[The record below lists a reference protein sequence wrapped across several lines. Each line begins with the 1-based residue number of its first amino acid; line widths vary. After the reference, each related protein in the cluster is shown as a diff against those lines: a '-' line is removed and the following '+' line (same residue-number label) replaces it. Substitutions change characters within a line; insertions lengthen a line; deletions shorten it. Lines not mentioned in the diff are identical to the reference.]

1 MAKTRTKEMFK
12 DYVAKMSLKYIKQTK
27 DEMLR
32 EVEADKEINKLHAVK
47 TVIATS
53 ITNSLIIP
61 SPNTEEDI
69 KYMEKLG
76 FILHEDKYGKYHV
89 DLDKAEKDSE
99 AEMYID
105 RTRGLRKGAA
115 DIVMKKIKEAM
126 TNDENKIII
135 GSDIYDRPYR
145 SRLKYFEVW
154 LSPELER
161 AGFKPTLV
169 DNDHYSI
176 SW

>member
-1 MAKTRTKEMFK
+1 MTTEQEVFN
-12 DYVAKMSLKYIKQTK
+12 DYVAKMSLKYITQTK
-27 DEMLR
+27 NEMLR
-32 EVEADKEINKLHAVK
+32 DIEEEKEANKLHAVK
-47 TVIATS
+47 VVIATS
-53 ITNSLIIP
+53 ISESLLIP
-61 SPNTEEDI
+61 SPNTEEDV

-76 FILHEDKYGKYHV
+76 FILHEDKYHKYHV

-115 DIVMKKIKEAM
+115 GVVMEKIKKAM
-126 TNDENKIII
+126 VIDENKVTITPEMISKDYKSI
-135 GSDIYDRPYR
+135 
-145 SRLKYFEVW
+145 LKYFPVW

-161 AGFKPTLV
+161 AGFKPTLT
-169 DNDHYSI
+169 DDEHYTI